1 MKLNG
6 CINILSSRTKCLP
19 LCIKSLWDNW
29 NYKYNY
35 PVYVHYFDDIY
46 DDKNFQNEIIK
57 FTNSDVRFRS
67 VPYNTPKHISEKEL
81 FYNRRELWYVAGGRF
96 GPQRKG
102 YLHMCH
108 FYNNLYGYPNTEF
121 EKYDY
126 ILSVDDES
134 LFLKEVPYNFFEIIS
149 KKPEPA
155 GAIKLTDPKLKK
167 PHQGVFDTRVGMLNF
182 VKQYIQKYEIESKS
196 QFIKN
201 LFTEQDPEKYFHEN
215 LIVADSW
222 IFDTNIFKTPEWKQ
236 WTGFLNED
244 GGIYKYRWGDTEM
257 NVLFFLIHYGSLP
270 YDFRTVDEGYH
281 DQGGLRHI
289 QDYAPSIK
297 DFER

>member
-108 FYNNLYGYPNTEF
+108 FYNNLYGYPRLVLHHQDNF
-121 EKYDY
+121 HHPVSHSPSSPPGIVLI
-126 ILSVDDES
+126 ILPHHLLSSTGGPVDQFVCQYYVN
-134 LFLKEVPYNFFEIIS
+134 LNNR
-149 KKPEPA
+149 
-155 GAIKLTDPKLKK
+155 
-167 PHQGVFDTRVGMLNF
+167 RVNLN
-182 VKQYIQKYEIESKS
+182 
-196 QFIKN
+196 
-201 LFTEQDPEKYFHEN
+201 
-215 LIVADSW
+215 
-222 IFDTNIFKTPEWKQ
+222 
-236 WTGFLNED
+236 
-244 GGIYKYRWGDTEM
+244 
-257 NVLFFLIHYGSLP
+257 
-270 YDFRTVDEGYH
+270 
-281 DQGGLRHI
+281 
-289 QDYAPSIK
+289 
-297 DFER
+297 